1 MNMSNTIQ
9 EDTERAQD
17 EREERLTAFIESL
30 QVSNPPFLREIE
42 KEALADGVPIIR
54 PQTQSLLQFLLQLK
68 KPMRILEVGT
78 AVGFSALFMH
88 TFGAE
93 DMQLTTIER
102 DPERIRKAR
111 ENFRKAGLKEI
122 EIRTATGTEIE
133 TETKTD
139 AGRTPETSSKAGT
152 TWESGPESAA
162 DIRNREE
169 QQTDEELQEKRYD
182 YQNADGSVVLRLLT
196 GDAAKILPSLQ
207 EEFDFIFMDAA
218 KGQYIRFL
226 PETERLLPVGGVM
239 LSDNILQ
246 EGEILTSK
254 FMVTRR
260 NRTIHKRMR
269 EYLYA
274 LTHSSC
280 WQTIVISNGDGAAIS
295 VRK

>member
-1 MNMSNTIQ
+1 MNINQ
-9 EDTERAQD
+9 QDTESTEKKQD

-30 QVSNPPFLREIE
+30 QVSNPPFLRELE
-42 KEALADGVPIIR
+42 KEALADNVPIIR

-78 AVGFSALFMH
+78 AVGFSALFIH
-88 TFGAE
+88 TFGPE
-93 DMQLTTIER
+93 GMEITTIER
-102 DPERIRKAR
+102 NPERIRKAR
-111 ENFRKAGLKEI
+111 ENFQKAGL
-122 EIRTATGTEIE
+122 TEQVME
-133 TETKTD
+133 TETSGKTEI
-139 AGRTPETSSKAGT
+139 AGESHPER
-152 TWESGPESAA
+152 ESMDKTHDPEAA
-162 DIRNREE
+162 QIGAETE
-169 QQTDEELQEKRYD
+169 AEAEEKRYV
-182 YQNADGSVVLRLLT
+182 YQDADGRVVLRLMT
-196 GDAAKILPSLQ
+196 GDAAKILPALQ
-207 EEFDFIFMDAA
+207 ETYDFIFMDAA

-226 PETERLLPVGGVM
+226 PETERLLPEGGVM

-246 EGEILTSK
+246 EGEILASK

-274 LTHSSC
+274 LTHSDS

>member
-1 MNMSNTIQ
+1 MNIVQ
-9 EDTERAQD
+9 EDTEKTQD

-88 TFGAE
+88 TFGPVG
-93 DMQLTTIER
+93 MQITTIER

-111 ENFRKAGLKEI
+111 ENFRKAGL
-122 EIRTATGTEIE
+122 TE
-133 TETKTD
+133 TET
-139 AGRTPETSSKAGT
+139 
-152 TWESGPESAA
+152 
-162 DIRNREE
+162 
-169 QQTDEELQEKRYD
+169 EKNYD
-182 YQNADGSVVLRLLT
+182 YLDADSRAVLRLLT

-207 EEFDFIFMDAA
+207 EEYDFIFMDAA

-226 PETERLLPVGGVM
+226 PETERLLPEGGLM

-246 EGEILTSK
+246 EGEILASK

-274 LTHSSC
+274 LTHSSS

-295 VRK
+295 VRKQ

>member
-1 MNMSNTIQ
+1 MNMSNIIQ

-122 EIRTATGTEIE
+122 E
-133 TETKTD
+133 
-139 AGRTPETSSKAGT
+139 
-152 TWESGPESAA
+152 
-162 DIRNREE
+162 
-169 QQTDEELQEKRYD
+169 EKSYE
-182 YQNADGSVVLRLLT
+182 YQNADGRVVLRLLT

-226 PETERLLPVGGVM
+226 PETERLLPAGGVM

-246 EGEILTSK
+246 EGEILASK

-274 LTHSSC
+274 LTHSSS

>member
-1 MNMSNTIQ
+1 MNINQQ
-9 EDTERAQD
+9 ETESTEKKQD

-30 QVSNPPFLREIE
+30 QVSNPPFLRELE
-42 KEALADGVPIIR
+42 KEALADNVPIIR

-88 TFGAE
+88 TFGPE
-93 DMQLTTIER
+93 GMEITTIER

-111 ENFRKAGLKEI
+111 ENFQKAGLTERVM
-122 EIRTATGTEIE
+122 ETGTSGK
-133 TETKTD
+133 TETVGESHPEQESTEKTHD
-139 AGRTPETSSKAGT
+139 PETAQIGAKT
-152 TWESGPESAA
+152 ESEA
-162 DIRNREE
+162 E
-169 QQTDEELQEKRYD
+169 EKRYV
-182 YQNADGSVVLRLLT
+182 YQDAEGRVVLRLMT
-196 GDAAKILPSLQ
+196 GDAAKILPALQ
-207 EEFDFIFMDAA
+207 ETYDFIFMDAA

-226 PETERLLPVGGVM
+226 PETERLLPEGGVM

-246 EGEILTSK
+246 EGEILASK

-274 LTHSSC
+274 LTHSDS
-280 WQTIVISNGDGAAIS
+280 WQTVVISNGDGAAIS

>member
-1 MNMSNTIQ
+1 MQLPRTLRRLGNKRDAGICSRNIVQEKSHEHDAERCIMNETQEKRMSLNR
-9 EDTERAQD
+9 EETERAQD
-17 EREERLTAFIESL
+17 QREERLTAFIESL

-93 DMQLTTIER
+93 GMEITTIER
-102 DPERIRKAR
+102 DQERIRKAR
-111 ENFRKAGLKEI
+111 ENFRKAGL
-122 EIRTATGTEIE
+122 TEMPCE
-133 TETKTD
+133 AENCFSYHD
-139 AGRTPETSSKAGT
+139 AQS
-152 TWESGPESAA
+152 
-162 DIRNREE
+162 RE
-169 QQTDEELQEKRYD
+169 
-182 YQNADGSVVLRLLT
+182 VLWLLT
-196 GDAAKILPSLQ
+196 GDAADILPSLQ
-207 EEFDFIFMDAA
+207 EQYDFIFMDAA

-226 PETERLLPVGGVM
+226 PETERLLPEGGVM

-246 EGEILTSK
+246 EGEILASK

-274 LTHSSC
+274 LTHSSQ

-295 VRK
+295 VRKGQPAE

>member
-1 MNMSNTIQ
+1 MNINQ
-9 EDTERAQD
+9 QDTEKNQD

-30 QVSNPPFLREIE
+30 QVSNPPFLRELE
-42 KEALADGVPIIR
+42 KEALADNVPIIR

-88 TFGAE
+88 TFGPE
-93 DMQLTTIER
+93 GMEITTIER

-111 ENFRKAGLKEI
+111 ENFKKAGLTEQVM
-122 EIRTATGTEIE
+122 ETGTSGKTETAGENNQDRESTEKNYDSESAQAGAE
-133 TETKTD
+133 TE
-139 AGRTPETSSKAGT
+139 AEA
-152 TWESGPESAA
+152 E
-162 DIRNREE
+162 
-169 QQTDEELQEKRYD
+169 EKRYA
-182 YQNADGSVVLRLLT
+182 YQDADGRVVLRLLT
-196 GDAAKILPSLQ
+196 GDAAKILPALQ
-207 EEFDFIFMDAA
+207 ETYDFIFMDAA

-226 PETERLLPVGGVM
+226 PETERLLPEGGVM

-246 EGEILTSK
+246 EGEILASK

-274 LTHSSC
+274 LTHSDS

>member
-1 MNMSNTIQ
+1 MNINQ
-9 EDTERAQD
+9 QDTEKNQD
-17 EREERLTAFIESL
+17 EREERLTAFIEWL
-30 QVSNPPFLREIE
+30 QVSNPPFLRELE
-42 KEALADGVPIIR
+42 KEALADNVPIIR

-88 TFGAE
+88 TFGPE
-93 DMQLTTIER
+93 GMEITTIER

-111 ENFRKAGLKEI
+111 ENFKKAGL
-122 EIRTATGTEIE
+122 TEQEME
-133 TETKTD
+133 TETCGKAETAGEGHPEQESTEKTHD
-139 AGRTPETSSKAGT
+139 PETTQIGAKT
-152 TWESGPESAA
+152 ESEA
-162 DIRNREE
+162 E
-169 QQTDEELQEKRYD
+169 EKRYV
-182 YQNADGSVVLRLLT
+182 YQDADGRAVLRLLT
-196 GDAAKILPSLQ
+196 GDAAKILPVLQ
-207 EEFDFIFMDAA
+207 ETYDFIFMDAA

-226 PETERLLPVGGVM
+226 PETERLLPEGGVM

-246 EGEILTSK
+246 EGEILASK

-274 LTHSSC
+274 LTHSDS

>member
-1 MNMSNTIQ
+1 MNINQ
-9 EDTERAQD
+9 QDTESTEKKQD

-30 QVSNPPFLREIE
+30 QVSNPPFLRELE
-42 KEALADGVPIIR
+42 KEALADNVPIIR

-88 TFGAE
+88 TFGPE
-93 DMQLTTIER
+93 GMEITTIER

-111 ENFRKAGLKEI
+111 ENFKKAGLTEQ
-122 EIRTATGTEIE
+122 EMETGTSGKTETAGENKPARESTEQNQNPGSAQGGTE
-133 TETKTD
+133 TE
-139 AGRTPETSSKAGT
+139 AE
-152 TWESGPESAA
+152 
-162 DIRNREE
+162 
-169 QQTDEELQEKRYD
+169 EKRYV
-182 YQNADGSVVLRLLT
+182 YQDTDGSVVLRLLT
-196 GDAAKILPSLQ
+196 GDAAKILPALQ
-207 EEFDFIFMDAA
+207 ETYDFIFMDAA

-226 PETERLLPVGGVM
+226 PETERLLPEGGVM

-246 EGEILTSK
+246 EGEILASK

-274 LTHSSC
+274 LTHSDS
-280 WQTIVISNGDGAAIS
+280 WQTVVISNGDGAAIS